1 MIITDQ
7 FGFLPKQLDLECSGF
22 KIYCVDNFHETL
34 KSIKETVN
42 RDGFI
47 YPRMTY
53 SAVVNPTT
61 MREIKR
67 IPNSERPTLLY
78 KLPPSH
84 HIEFETDDIMK
95 EKKELRRELFGFIM
109 HLIGYIFGV
118 RLQFHDWWF
127 DGRTPFDSQHNIGIT
142 KKKLEEFLVHAINKF
157 MSWEKEKQISFVN
170 ILYMHNRAPSYEWDW
185 ETFIIEY
192 MVFDACWKFS
202 GLGKTTKTKHENRI
216 NRICT
221 EYKLYQKNDVIEKI
235 VKLRNNLFHE
245 ALWCGEMPC
254 TVADN
259 DDFFVSY
266 HLRRLNQRLIPALL
280 GYNSTY
286 VGSDWTCLGSHS
298 FD

>member
-1 MIITDQ
+1 MTITDQ

-34 KSIKETVN
+34 ESIKKTVN

-47 YPRMTY
+47 YPPATY
-53 SAVVNPTT
+53 LAVVAPTT
-61 MREIKR
+61 MRKIKR

-84 HIEFETDDIMK
+84 HIEFETDI
-95 EKKELRRELFGFIM
+95 EKKELRRESFGFIM

-127 DGRTPFDSQHNIGIT
+127 DGRIPFRSRHNITIT
-142 KKKLEEFLVHAINKF
+142 KKTLEKFFVHSINKF
-157 MSWEKEKQISFVN
+157 MSWEKDKQKLFIN

-185 ETFIIEY
+185 EQFSIEY
-192 MVFDACWKFS
+192 MVFDACRKFS
-202 GLGKTTKTKHENRI
+202 ELKSTHGL
-216 NRICT
+216 CT
-221 EYKLYQKNDVIEKI
+221 EYKLYQENDIIKKI
-235 VKLRNNLFHE
+235 VDLRNELFHE
-245 ALWCGEMPC
+245 SLWCGEMPC
-254 TVADN
+254 TAADN

-286 VGSDWTCLGSHS
+286 VSSDWTCRGSCS